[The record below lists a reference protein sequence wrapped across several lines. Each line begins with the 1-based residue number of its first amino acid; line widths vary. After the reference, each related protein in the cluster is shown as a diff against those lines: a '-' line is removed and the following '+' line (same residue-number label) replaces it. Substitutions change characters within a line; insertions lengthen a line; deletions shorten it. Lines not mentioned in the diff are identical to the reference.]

1 MAIKLTR
8 DPTFSSVK
16 AETLTADA
24 VTVAGVALD
33 PSSPGFS
40 VLDVTAGTIT
50 GDKAVVVD
58 ASKNAGDFNNL
69 DCVNLDAGK
78 SGTAGTVDIFP
89 TTGSKGK
96 LAIVCSN
103 QTGNTTVTVD
113 VNEMGQATTVNV
125 PDPGASAS
133 YVVQSTAALTLAEAD
148 VLDAVTAGAVSASKA
163 VVVDSNKDIGDFRNV
178 DVVNLDVGAS
188 GTAGTVDIFPAT
200 GSKGKATLA
209 CADQDGNT
217 AVTITVKG
225 MGQATAVALPD
236 PGVAASFIMQMAAE
250 NDRTIVN
257 ATPAEIN
264 NACDVSARVQTIT
277 ASGAVT
283 AGVQSVELDHTTVAI
298 AATIATTVA
307 HPGLF
312 VVKSI
317 TEPGSGQDHTVTIT
331 NGTWNGTNKVATFAD
346 INDTLVVYFDSAGNG
361 TVVANVGSVA
371 LSG

>member
-1 MAIKLTR
+1 MAMKLTR

-96 LAIVCSN
+96 LAIVCS
-103 QTGNTTVTVD
+103 
-113 VNEMGQATTVNV
+113 
-125 PDPGASAS
+125 
-133 YVVQSTAALTLAEAD
+133 
-148 VLDAVTAGAVSASKA
+148 
-163 VVVDSNKDIGDFRNV
+163 
-178 DVVNLDVGAS
+178 
-188 GTAGTVDIFPAT
+188 
-200 GSKGKATLA
+200 
-209 CADQDGNT
+209 DQDGNT
-217 AVTITVKG
+217 AVTVTVLG
-225 MGQATAVALPD
+225 MGQATAVKLPD
-236 PGVAASFIMQMAAE
+236 PGVSTSYLMQMAAE

-264 NACDVSARVQTIT
+264 QACDVSARVQTIT

-298 AATIATTVA
+298 AATIATAVA

-317 TEPGSGQDHTVTIT
+317 TEPGGGQDHTVTIT
-331 NGTWNGTNKVATFAD
+331 TGTWNGTNKVATFAD